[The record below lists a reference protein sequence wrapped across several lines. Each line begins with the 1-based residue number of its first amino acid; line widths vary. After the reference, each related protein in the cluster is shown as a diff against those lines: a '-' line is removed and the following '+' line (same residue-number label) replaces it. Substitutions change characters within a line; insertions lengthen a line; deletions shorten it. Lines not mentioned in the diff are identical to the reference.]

1 MLQISNLILHGTT
14 VGGYSSKPHHPRLRA
29 LRASLGPILAIPAI
43 LSSLLLAGCGGGSS
57 GDSMSSNTVAPKTP
71 TVTDIAA
78 DRLSYRQITQ
88 FKVTGTALDTSV
100 TATARNCTGLV
111 AVAPSSG
118 AGTPASTTE
127 LSWRCTPT
135 ATGAA
140 AVELQ
145 IKGAGTTVLKTQ
157 TFAVPDPQVTL
168 LTSLG
173 SLIVELNPTSAPGTV
188 DNFLQYVR
196 TGFYTNTLFH
206 RVIGGF
212 VAQAGWLVPATGPTG
227 NLLST
232 SAATP
237 VLQAGASAAIALE
250 SNKGLANL
258 RGSIAMARTTDPNS
272 ATSQFFFNLVDN
284 PALNYVSDAQP
295 GYAVF
300 GRVVQGLTVMDAIG
314 AIPTAVRFGLSD
326 FPVNDVLVQSAAQTK

>member
-1 MLQISNLILHGTT
+1 MILHGTT
-14 VGGYSSKPHHPRLRA
+14 FGGHPSKLHQTRLGVPRTA
-29 LRASLGPILAIPAI
+29 LRASLGPTLAV
-43 LSSLLLAGCGGGSS
+43 LSSLWLTGCGGGSS
-57 GDSMSSNTVAPKTP
+57 GDSVSTTDVAPKNP
-71 TVTDIAA
+71 TVTDIQA

-100 TATARNCTGLV
+100 TASARNCTGLIV
-111 AVAPSSG
+111 VAPSSG
-118 AGTPASTTE
+118 SGTPASTTE
-127 LSWRCTPT
+127 LNWRCTPT

-145 IKGAGTTVLKTQ
+145 IKGVGTTVLKAQ

-168 LTSLG
+168 VTTLG
-173 SLIVELNPTSAPGTV
+173 SLIVELNPTVAPVTV

-196 TGFYTNTLFH
+196 TAFYTNTLFH
-206 RVIGGF
+206 RVIGSF
-212 VAQAGWLVPATGPTG
+212 VAQAGWLVPAIGPAG

-232 SAATP
+232 ATAVP
-237 VLQAGASAAIALE
+237 VVQAGAVAAIALE

-258 RGSIAMARTTDPNS
+258 RGTIAMARTPDPNS

-284 PALNYVSDAQP
+284 PGLNYASDAQP

-300 GRVVQGLTVMDAIG
+300 GRVVQGLSVMDAIG
-314 AIPTAVRFGLSD
+314 AVPTAARFGLSD

>member
-1 MLQISNLILHGTT
+1 ML
-14 VGGYSSKPHHPRLRA
+14 
-29 LRASLGPILAIPAI
+29 AI
-43 LSSLLLAGCGGGSS
+43 LSSLWLAACGGGSS
-57 GDSMSSNTVAPKTP
+57 GDSAASTTVAPKTP
-71 TVTDIAA
+71 TVTDIQA
-78 DRLSYRQITQ
+78 DRLSYRQLTQ

-100 TATARNCTGLV
+100 TAIARNCTGLV

-127 LSWRCTPT
+127 LNWRCTPT
-135 ATGAA
+135 ATGTA

-145 IKGAGTTVLKTQ
+145 IKGAGTSVLKTQ

-168 LTSLG
+168 ATSVG
-173 SLIVELNPTSAPGTV
+173 SLVVELNPTLAPVTV

-196 TGFYTNTLFH
+196 TDFYTNTLFH
-206 RVIGGF
+206 RVIGSF
-212 VAQAGWLVPATGPTG
+212 IAQAGWLVPATGPTG
-227 NLLST
+227 ALLST
-232 SAATP
+232 ATAIP
-237 VLQAGASAAIALE
+237 VLQAGAGAAIALE

-258 RGSIAMARTTDPNS
+258 RGTIAMARTPDPNS

-284 PALNYVSDAQP
+284 PGLNYVSDAQP

-300 GRVVQGLTVMDAIG
+300 GRVVQGLAVMDAIG
-314 AIPTAVRFGLSD
+314 SVPTALRFGQSD

>member
-1 MLQISNLILHGTT
+1 M
-14 VGGYSSKPHHPRLRA
+14 RA
-29 LRASLGPILAIPAI
+29 LRSSLGPILPI
-43 LSSLLLAGCGGGSS
+43 LAVLPTLWLAGCGGGSS
-57 GDSMSSNTVAPKTP
+57 GDSAASTTVAPKTP
-71 TVTDIAA
+71 TVTDIQA

-88 FKVTGTALDTSV
+88 FKVTGTALDTTL
-100 TATARNCTGLV
+100 TASARNCTGLV
-111 AVAPSSG
+111 AVAPTGSG

-127 LSWRCTPT
+127 LNWRCTPT

-168 LTSLG
+168 VTTLG
-173 SLIVELNPTSAPGTV
+173 SLVVELNPTSAPVTV

-206 RVIGGF
+206 RVIGSF
-212 VAQAGWLVPATGPTG
+212 IAQAGWLVPATGPTG
-227 NLLST
+227 ALLST

-314 AIPTAVRFGLSD
+314 AVPTAVRFGLSD
-326 FPVNDVLVQSAAQTK
+326 FPVSDVLVQSAAQTK